1 MKEGTVMQNT
11 KATQVEFHIHELNIL
26 LTLLWQSSE
35 GGEFLL
41 THNHVL
47 DLLNMMKK
55 KAEEAG
61 VIFEELISEHE

>member
-11 KATQVEFHIHELNIL
+11 KTTQLEFHIHELNIL
-26 LTLLWQSSE
+26 LTLLWRSGE
-35 GGEFLL
+35 DGEFLL

-47 DLLNMMKK
+47 DLLSMMKK

-61 VIFEELISEHE
+61 VIFEELISEH